1 LTPTK
6 NSVKHRLE
14 SKTLFFLG
22 VLTLMIIRISNFSDL
37 VIQGDTYNYQKM
49 FENIS
54 LNELFS
60 HPKGFIFALILYLL
74 KAIGLS
80 FKLALFA
87 IVLFVDIVLIKVS
100 SKLTKGILIYFIVY
114 FLLQW
119 NYAFLSTSMYLLR
132 QSLSLAIALYG
143 YFLAQKRSLGFVSIV
158 LAILI
163 HPISSII
170 LAAYIAKK
178 IKTNWTIILS
188 LILVYNMPILL
199 KEIQI
204 PVDLVELNEMHFI
217 LSYVV
222 IIVSAL
228 SLILKQRNEA
238 SLLLCTF
245 AIFLLAFKSIDLIYY
260 RIVLASYFSVIPI
273 VSILIIN
280 GFRHLFIKLQ

>member
-1 LTPTK
+1 M
-6 NSVKHRLE
+6 KHRLD

-22 VLTLMIIRISNFSDL
+22 VLTLIIIRIYNFNDL
-37 VIQGDTYNYQKM
+37 VIQGDTLNYQKM

-54 LNELFS
+54 IYELFS
-60 HPKGFIFALILYLL
+60 HPKGFIFALTLYLL
-74 KAIGLS
+74 KSIGLS

-87 IVLFVDIVLIKVS
+87 IVLFVDIVLLKVS
-100 SKLTKGILIYFIVY
+100 MKLTKGILIYFIVY

-132 QSLSLAIALYG
+132 QSLSLAIALNG
-143 YFLAQKRSLGFVSIV
+143 YFLVHKRSLGFMSIV
-158 LAILI
+158 FAVMI
-163 HPISSII
+163 HPISLII
-170 LAAYIAKK
+170 LAAHIAKK
-178 IKTNWTIILS
+178 MNTKWTIILS
-188 LILVYNMPILL
+188 SILVYNMPIFL

-217 LSYVV
+217 LSYLV
-222 IIVSAL
+222 IIASSL
-228 SLILKQRNEA
+228 TLILKQSNEA
-238 SLLLCTF
+238 YLLLCSF